1 MHPDLVLALPRGGVP
16 VAAEVA
22 RRVGA
27 ELDLLL
33 VRKLGVPG
41 HRELA
46 MGAIASGGIRVIN
59 TDVLDGAGVPADAVA
74 AVVAEEEAE
83 LERRA
88 RAYRGDRPPPVLQG
102 RRVVVVDDGLATGAT
117 MLAAVQAARGGGAV
131 EVAVAAPVGS
141 GPAIARLESVADAV
155 VCPLVPDRF
164 VAVGW
169 WYADFD
175 EVEDDS
181 IRAILATFPP

>member
-1 MHPDLVLALPRGGVP
+1 MRPELVLALPRGGVP

-22 RRVGA
+22 RHVGA
-27 ELDLLL
+27 ALDLLL

-46 MGAIASGGIRVIN
+46 MGAIASGGIQVIN
-59 TDVLDGAGVPADAVA
+59 TDVLGAVGVPPQAVT
-74 AVVAEEEAE
+74 AVVAEEQAE
-83 LERRA
+83 LDGRA
-88 RAYRGDRPPPVLQG
+88 RAYRGDRPAPVVQDRGVLL
-102 RRVVVVDDGLATGAT
+102 VDDGLATGAT
-117 MLAAVQAARGGGAV
+117 MLAAVQAARAGGAAQ
-131 EVAVAAPVGS
+131 VAVAAPVGS
-141 GPAIARLESVADAV
+141 ASARTRLEAVADAV

>member
-59 TDVLDGAGVPADAVA
+59 TDVLDGTGVPADAVE
-74 AVVAEEEAE
+74 AVVAEEQAE

-88 RAYRGDRPPPVLQG
+88 RVYRGDRPPPVLRD

-117 MLAAVQAARGGGAV
+117 MLAAVQAARAGGAV
-131 EVAVAAPVGS
+131 EVSVAAPVGS
-141 GPAIARLESVADAV
+141 GPAIERMESVADAV